1 MGFAF
6 RNEAQEKFMKIG
18 NKVSDKFE
26 DEVRADFVIGMMRF
40 DDFVTFDFTKDEKE
54 KNETKETIKFIV
66 SKFVS
71 DMPRATMETFA
82 KEVGDKVA
90 KNGIKVTFN
99 MNKKSEKVIARNNR
113 FF

>member
-18 NKVSDKFE
+18 NKVSDKF
-26 DEVRADFVIGMMRF
+26 DEEVKNDFIIGMMRF
-40 DDFVTFDFTKDEKE
+40 DDFITFDFTEDEKE
-54 KNETKETIKFIV
+54 RNETKNTIKVIF
-66 SKFVS
+66 SKFVT
-71 DMPRATMETFA
+71 DMPRETIETFTEA
-82 KEVGDKVA
+82 VGNMVA

-99 MNKKSEKVIARNNR
+99 MNKKCKKVIARNNR

>member
-18 NKVSDKFE
+18 NKVSDKF
-26 DEVRADFVIGMMRF
+26 DEEVKADFVIGMMRF
-40 DDFVTFDFTKDEKE
+40 DDFVTFDFTQDEKE
-54 KNETKETIKFIV
+54 QNETKNTIQVIF
-66 SKFVS
+66 SKFVT
-71 DMPRATMETFA
+71 DMPRETMKIFA
-82 KEVGDKVA
+82 KEVGDMVA

-99 MNKKSEKVIARNNR
+99 INKKCHKVIARNNR